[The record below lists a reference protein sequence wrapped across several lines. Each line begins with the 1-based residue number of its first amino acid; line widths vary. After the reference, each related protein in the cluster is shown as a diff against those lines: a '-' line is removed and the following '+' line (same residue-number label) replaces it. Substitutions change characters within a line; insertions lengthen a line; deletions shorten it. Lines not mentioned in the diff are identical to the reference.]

1 MMRVSLLRH
10 GMTQG
15 GDIYRGH
22 TDVALTD
29 EGLQQM
35 HKASLGFAVPVDY
48 LVSSDLQRCAAFSAM
63 HEQSELLDAR
73 LQEMSFGDWDGQ
85 LRSEVWRTHAEQVKA
100 FWDNPMQ
107 ASAPNGESVTQ
118 VQSRAMAS
126 LHEHLQQALARDCK
140 HLLMVTH
147 GGVIRAMLSVLL
159 QMQPR
164 ALFNLEVP
172 YGGVVC
178 LKVAS
183 FLDESGQPDYHIS
196 LDFAAKQDFVQ

>member
-1 MMRVSLLRH
+1 MRVSLLRH

-29 EGLQQM
+29 EGLNQM
-35 HKASLGFAVPVDY
+35 QRASAGFAVPVDY
-48 LVSSDLQRCAAFSAM
+48 LVSSDLQRCAAFSAI
-63 HEQSELLDAR
+63 HVQPELLDAR

-85 LRSEVWRTHAEQVKA
+85 LRSDVWRSHSEQVKA
-100 FWDNPMQ
+100 FWNDPMV
-107 ASAPNGESVTQ
+107 AAAPNGESVSQ
-118 VQSRAMAS
+118 VQVRVTQA
-126 LHEHLQQALARDCK
+126 LHEHVQNALAQGCK

-147 GGVIRAMLSVLL
+147 GGVIRALLSDLL

-164 ALFNLEVP
+164 ALFNLDVP

-183 FLDESGQPDYHIS
+183 FTDETGATDYHLS
-196 LDFAAKQDFVQ
+196 VDFAAKQDFV

>member
-10 GMTQG
+10 GMTEG

-29 EGLQQM
+29 EGLRQMQQ
-35 HKASLGFAVPVDY
+35 ANEGFAVAVDY
-48 LVSSDLQRCAAFSAM
+48 LVSSDLQRCATFSAM
-63 HEQSELLDAR
+63 HEQPELLDAR
-73 LQEMSFGDWDGQ
+73 LQEMSFGDWDGH
-85 LRSEVWRTHAEQVKA
+85 LRSDVWLTHSEQVKA
-100 FWDNPMQ
+100 FWNDPMV
-107 ASAPNGESVTQ
+107 AAAPNGESVTK
-118 VQSRAMAS
+118 VQIRAVKA
-126 LHEHLQQALARDCK
+126 LHEHVKHALAQGCK

-147 GGVIRAMLSVLL
+147 GGVIRAVLSDLL

-164 ALFNLEVP
+164 ALFNLDVP

-183 FLDESGQPDYHIS
+183 FIDDTGTADYHIS
-196 LDFAAKQDFVQ
+196 LDFAAKQDIV

>member
-10 GMTQG
+10 GMTLG

-35 HKASLGFAVPVDY
+35 QQASVGFAVPVDY
-48 LVSSDLQRCAAFSAM
+48 LVTSDLRRCAAFSAQ
-63 HEQSELLDAR
+63 HEQLELLDKR

-85 LRSEVWRTHAEQVKA
+85 LRSDVWRTHPEQVKA
-100 FWDNPMQ
+100 FWDNPM
-107 ASAPNGESVTQ
+107 ASPAPNGESVKQ
-118 VQSRAMAS
+118 VQDRAMEA
-126 LHEHLQQALARDCK
+126 LHEHIQNALGQGCK

-147 GGVIRAMLSVLL
+147 GGVIRAMLSALL

-178 LKVAS
+178 LNVAS
-183 FLDESGQPDYHIS
+183 FIGEAGEADYHIS
-196 LDFAAKQDFVQ
+196 VDFAAKQDFV

>member
-1 MMRVSLLRH
+1 MRVSLLRH
-10 GMTQG
+10 GMTEG
-15 GDIYRGH
+15 GDIYRGL
-22 TDVALTD
+22 TDVALTE

-35 HKASLGFAVPVDY
+35 QKASLGFAVPVDY
-48 LVSSDLQRCAAFSAM
+48 LVSSDLQRCATFSAM
-63 HEQSELLDAR
+63 HDQPELLDAR

-85 LRSEVWRTHAEQVKA
+85 LRSEVWRTHSEQVKA
-100 FWDNPMQ
+100 FWDNPME
-107 ASAPNGESVTQ
+107 APAPNGESVKQ
-118 VQSRAMAS
+118 LQGRAMEA
-126 LHEHLQQALARDCK
+126 LHEHLQSALGQGCK

-164 ALFNLEVP
+164 SLFNLDVP

-183 FLDESGQPDYHIS
+183 FVDESGQPDYHIS
-196 LDFAAKQDFVQ
+196 LDFAAKQDFV

>member
-1 MMRVSLLRH
+1 MRVSLLRH

-35 HKASLGFAVPVDY
+35 QQASVGFAVPVDY
-48 LVSSDLQRCAAFSAM
+48 LVSSDLQRCAVFSAM
-63 HEQSELLDAR
+63 HDQPELLDAR

-85 LRSEVWRTHAEQVKA
+85 LRIDVWRTHSEQVKA
-100 FWDNPMQ
+100 FWDNPMV
-107 ASAPNGESVTQ
+107 AAAPNGESVTQ
-118 VQSRAMAS
+118 VQSRATDS
-126 LHEHLQQALARDCK
+126 LHEHIQHALGQGCK

-147 GGVIRAMLSVLL
+147 GGVIRAMLSALL

-164 ALFNLEVP
+164 ALFNLDVP

-178 LKVAS
+178 LKVTS
-183 FLDESGQPDYHIS
+183 FVGEKGAADYHIS
-196 LDFAAKQDFVQ
+196 IDFSAKQDFV